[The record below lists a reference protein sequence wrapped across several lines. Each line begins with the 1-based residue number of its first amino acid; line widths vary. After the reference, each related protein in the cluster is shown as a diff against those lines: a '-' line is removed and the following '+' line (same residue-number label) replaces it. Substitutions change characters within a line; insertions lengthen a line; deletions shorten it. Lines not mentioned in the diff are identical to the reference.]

1 MLSLTAE
8 YALRA
13 MIYLAQHSDEC
24 PIPGRRIA
32 AESQIPPNYLAT
44 VLGDL
49 VRAGVLQGSPGRGG
63 GFSLARRSRDIRLNE
78 VLASFEP
85 ILANRRPCPFGKEVC
100 SDEDPCAAHQQWKRV
115 RETYARFLE
124 RNTVY
129 DVSFLRR
136 TRQKTGSRKRTKR

>member
-49 VRAGVLQGSPGRGG
+49 VRAGVLQGSPGKGG

-100 SDEDPCAAHQQWKRV
+100 SDEDPCAAHKQWKRV
-115 RETYARFLE
+115 RETYTRFLE

-129 DVSFLRR
+129 DVAFLRR